1 MSKKTD
7 VLIVGTGCSGLY
19 CALKLPGNLNI
30 HMITKSCVEESDSFL
45 AQGGICM
52 FKDESDYHAFFKD
65 TLRAGHYENNPLS
78 VELMIRSSRA
88 VLDDLLSYGTD
99 LQEMKKETLNIQEKV
114 LILLTESFIMKILLV
129 KKSLVSFMQK

>member
-1 MSKKTD
+1 MTKKTD

-78 VELMIRSSRA
+78 VEWYRFCKR
-88 VLDDLLSYGTD
+88 
-99 LQEMKKETLNIQEKV
+99 
-114 LILLTESFIMKILLV
+114 
-129 KKSLVSFMQK
+129 